1 MGDYFSQFLIS
12 VVLWLCCGLFY
23 EFMFR
28 RSRDPEMRSVGKA
41 TGLVWICNGAWMIYN
56 LIMWR
61 RFS

>member
-1 MGDYFSQFLIS
+1 MADYFSQFLIS
-12 VVLWLCCGLFY
+12 VVVWLCWGLFY

-41 TGLVWICNGAWMIYN
+41 SGLVWICIGAWMIYN
-56 LIMWR
+56 LIMWQ